1 MTSNAV
7 TGGALLA
14 KTGQRPEEETKT
26 KRLSMVVFSGDL
38 DRALAAF
45 VIATG
50 AAASGLAVTMFFT
63 FWGLKLVQKG
73 GRTGN
78 SLFGRM
84 MGLMNRGGVDRV
96 GPSRFNFLGLG
107 RWMFKRMMKSHN
119 VASLPEMR
127 QMAVDLGVNMIACQ
141 MSMEVMEIPREEL
154 IPEITDVVG
163 VATFIE
169 QAQRSEA
176 TLFI

>member
-1 MTSNAV
+1 MTLPTAI
-7 TGGALLA
+7 TAA
-14 KTGQRPEEETKT
+14 TPEVAGNGEREPQK
-26 KRLSMVVFSGDL
+26 LSIVVFSGDM
-38 DRALAAF
+38 DKALAAF

-50 AAASGLAVTMFFT
+50 AAASGTEVTMFFT
-63 FWGLKLVQKG
+63 FWGLKLIQ
-73 GRTGN
+73 TGDLVG
-78 SLFGRM
+78 SSPFGWAL
-84 MGLMNRGGVDRV
+84 GLMNRGGIQRV

-127 QMAVDLGVNMIACQ
+127 QTATDLGVKLIACQ
-141 MSMEVMEIPREEL
+141 MSMDVMEVPRADL
-154 IPEITDVVG
+154 IPEVTEVVG

-169 QAQRSEA
+169 QAQKSQT

>member
-1 MTSNAV
+1 MTSTAV
-7 TGGALLA
+7 AQALIA
-14 KTGQRPEEETKT
+14 DPGQLSEERETQT
-26 KRLSMVVFSGDL
+26 KRLSMVVFSGDM

-50 AAASGLAVTMFFT
+50 AAASGMAVTMFFT

-73 GRTGN
+73 GLTGD
-78 SLFGRM
+78 SFFGRM

-96 GPSRFNFLGLG
+96 GPSRFNFLGAG

-119 VASLPEMR
+119 VASLPELR

-141 MSMEVMEIPREEL
+141 MSMEVMEVPREEL
-154 IPEITDVVG
+154 IPEIAEVVG

-169 QAQRSEA
+169 QAQQSEA

>member
-1 MTSNAV
+1 METT
-7 TGGALLA
+7 TGAETAAQGKA
-14 KTGQRPEEETKT
+14 ETK
-26 KRLSMVVFSGDL
+26 KLSMVVFSGDM

-50 AAASGLAVTMFFT
+50 AAASGMEVTMFFT
-63 FWGLKLVQKG
+63 FWGLKLLQKG
-73 GRTGN
+73 GLAGS

-84 MGLMNRGGVDRV
+84 MGLMNRGGIDRV

-107 RWMFKRMMKSHN
+107 RWMFKKMMKAHN

-127 QMAVDLGVNMIACQ
+127 QMALDLGVRMIACQ
-141 MSMEVMEIPREEL
+141 MSMDVMEIPREDL
-154 IPEITDVVG
+154 IPEVSEVAG

-169 QAQRSEA
+169 QAQQSQA

>member
-1 MTSNAV
+1 MEP
-7 TGGALLA
+7 
-14 KTGQRPEEETKT
+14 KK
-26 KRLSMVVFSGDL
+26 LSMVVFSGDM

-50 AAASGLAVTMFFT
+50 AAASGTEVTMFFT
-63 FWGLKLVQKG
+63 FWGLKLVQNG
-73 GRTGN
+73 SLAGSSPLGRA
-78 SLFGRM
+78 
-84 MGLMNRGGVDRV
+84 MGLLNRGGVDRV

-119 VASLPEMR
+119 VASLPELR
-127 QMAVDLGVNMIACQ
+127 QTATDLGVKLIACQ
-141 MSMEVMEIPREEL
+141 MSMDVMEIPREDL
-154 IPEITDVVG
+154 IPEVTEVVG

-169 QAQRSEA
+169 QAQQSQT